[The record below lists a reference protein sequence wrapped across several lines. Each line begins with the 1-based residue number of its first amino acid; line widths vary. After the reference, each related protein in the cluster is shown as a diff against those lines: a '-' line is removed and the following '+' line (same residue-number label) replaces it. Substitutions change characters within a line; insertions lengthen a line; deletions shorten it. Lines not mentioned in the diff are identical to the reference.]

1 MTVHDNHHIP
11 DAAPAPRRPW
21 TTPRLETLGSMNDTM
36 LDATQPPNDGSAS
49 PSLHAS

>member
-1 MTVHDNHHIP
+1 MNIHDSHDIP

-21 TTPRLETLGSMNDTM
+21 TTPRLERLGSMDDTM
-36 LDATQPPNDGSAS
+36 QDATQPPNDGSAS